1 MKLLSRRIRE
11 TTQKY
16 YDVSRSVSEHERA
29 KDAAEKRQRFDELQ
43 EYAKLYSR
51 NWMA

>member
-29 KDAAEKRQRFDELQ
+29 EDAKEKRKRLEELE
-43 EYAKLYSR
+43 EYARLYSF
-51 NWMA
+51 NWAN